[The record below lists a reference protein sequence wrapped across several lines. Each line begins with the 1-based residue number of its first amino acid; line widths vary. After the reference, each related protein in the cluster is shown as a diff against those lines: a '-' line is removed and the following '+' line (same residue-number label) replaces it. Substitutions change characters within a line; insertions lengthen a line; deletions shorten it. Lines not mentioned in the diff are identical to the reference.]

1 MHYHGVY
8 RITVKCFDFD
18 FIAFPFDVQE
28 CYFVVFSRAGMLNRD
43 ITAINGYVKTEKI
56 ESDNTLQYSIEHS
69 MVGPNKETFP
79 PLNRSNTSYI
89 GIKFRLTR
97 HFQPYIR

>member
-1 MHYHGVY
+1 MHYHGIY

-28 CYFVVFSRAGMLNRD
+28 CYFVVWSRPVMLNTN
-43 ITAINGYVKTEKI
+43 ISINGHIKTEKI

-69 MVGPNKETFP
+69 MVGPNKETYP
-79 PLNRSNTSYI
+79 PFNGRNTTYI
-89 GIKFRLTR
+89 GIKFRFTR
-97 HFQPYIR
+97 HFQPYVR

>member
-1 MHYHGVY
+1 MDYHGVY
-8 RITVKCFDFD
+8 KITVKCPDFY

-28 CYFVVFSRAGMLNRD
+28 CYFVVFSKRMLNRN
-43 ITAINGYVKTEKI
+43 IAINGYVKTDQI
-56 ESDNTLQYSIEHS
+56 ESDDTLQYSIDHT
-69 MVGPNKETFP
+69 MVGPNKEIYTPF
-79 PLNRSNTSYI
+79 NGRNTTYI